1 MSEKPSITEDIID
14 EVELLKLVEDDKED
28 TISHYEYE
36 RALDVYLYYKSKYDS
51 QLQKEYNKIV
61 SDEDISKKNKISK
74 VRNIKMKCIYCK
86 RKVNTIF
93 EERDRTYIAYCGD
106 SKKPCKLDIRI
117 KKPQITNY
125 IDEYTKIKDTQDDLN
140 KQITILKLKYLFNH
154 IDDTSLEEQFK
165 NISEE
170 KQSVNELYTTLQEEI
185 EKLHNSITR
194 DNKSRKLR
202 YYIDTQLQK
211 LVMLKNEYN
220 TTIQTDTDSY
230 KRRMREI
237 INEIVE
243 IYYNNIKPFVKH
255 LRENDYDYIG
265 IENTD
270 TEKGNKVILT
280 KNKYTVENNNI
291 FLEPYEIISLTTK

>member
-1 MSEKPSITEDIID
+1 MSEKTSITEDIID

-61 SDEDISKKNKISK
+61 SDKDISKKNKISK

-106 SKKPCKLDIRI
+106 NKKPCKLDIRI

-154 IDDTSLEEQFK
+154 IDDSSLEEQFK

-255 LRENDYDYIG
+255 LRENDYDYMG